1 MSQPQVFLVTGGN
14 SGLGYQSALELARH
28 HKVVVI
34 GARNQ
39 QRLDLAVQSI
49 KDATG
54 NKSVLGYPLDLGSL
68 SGVQKFAQAIKKE
81 YPRID
86 GLILNAGIVAG
97 GFAWSLDGLESTF
110 ATNHLGHFYLT
121 ELLLPNLTPTA
132 RIVVTSSGTHDPEQ
146 KSGLRALGV
155 PLPKWN
161 HPDDIAMP
169 KACLNTQA
177 PKYFST
183 RQAYSNSKLANVY
196 FTYHL
201 ADLFKSQGSQQ
212 TVVAYD
218 PGFCS
223 DTSIARSFHW
233 LVWWVM
239 SKVTTIMFWIR
250 GSPNRTTKIS
260 TAAISG
266 AFQARLAYDDAFAGK
281 TGVYYSVDGEVK
293 SSALSYDKAKA
304 ADLWDYSEQL
314 VRQLSQA
321 TANS

>member
-1 MSQPQVFLVTGGN
+1 MSKPQVFLVTGGN

-28 HKVVVI
+28 RKTVII

-39 QRLDLAVQSI
+39 QRLDSAVQSI

-54 NKSVLGYPLDLGSL
+54 NKNVVGYPLDLGSL
-68 SGVQKFAQAIKKE
+68 SGVQKFAQAIKE
-81 YPRID
+81 DYPRID
-86 GLILNAGIVAG
+86 GLILNAGISVG
-97 GFAWSLDGLESTF
+97 GFVWSSDGLESTF

-121 ELLLPNLTPTA
+121 QLLLPNLTPTA

-146 KSGLRALGV
+146 KTGA
-155 PLPKWN
+155 PAPKWN

-169 KACLNTQA
+169 KAALNNQA
-177 PKYFST
+177 PQKFSGL
-183 RQAYSNSKLANVY
+183 QAYTNSKLANVY

-201 ADLFKSQGSQQ
+201 AALLKSQGSQQ

-218 PGFCS
+218 PGFCP
-223 DTSIARSFHW
+223 DTSLARSFHW

-239 SKVTTIMFWIR
+239 SRMVTTMMWMT
-250 GSPNRTTKIS
+250 GSPTKIS
-260 TAAISG
+260 TAAKSG
-266 AFQARLAYDDAFAGK
+266 ALQARLAYDDAFAGK
-281 TGVYYSVDGEVK
+281 TGVYYSVDEEIR

-304 ADLWDYSEQL
+304 AELWEYSEQL

-321 TANS
+321 KANS